1 MAAEV
6 HHAEHIPQW
15 KQDEIDNIKKLIQSH
30 KVFGMV
36 GIEGII
42 AIKIQKIRR
51 DLKDVA
57 VIKVSRN
64 TLIERALNQLGENVP
79 GMNKYLDKQ
88 TALIFTN
95 ESPFK
100 LYKVLEQTKTPSPI
114 KGGAIAPADIMVQ
127 KGPTSFPPG
136 PILGD
141 LQSAG
146 IPAAIEAGKVAIRET
161 KVVCQAG
168 QAVPQKLA
176 TMLSKLE
183 IYPLIIGLDLRAAY
197 DEGTIYEP
205 ELLAIDESQYVSD
218 IIRAAQNAFN
228 LSVNTAYPTSATMGT
243 LLAKAF
249 AEAKNLG
256 INAVV
261 FDSGVMDALLA
272 KAYAQMTSVASEV
285 AEKDANAVDDELR
298 EVLGAAAS
306 AASAAAS
313 TATSTEKKEEVKEEE
328 PEEEEEDHAEEDGM
342 AGLGALFG

>member
-6 HHAEHIPQW
+6 HHAEHVPQW

-30 KVFGMV
+30 KVFAMV

-42 AIKIQKIRR
+42 ATKIQKIRR

-64 TLIERALNQLGENVP
+64 TLIERALDQLGDNVP

-114 KGGAIAPADIMVQ
+114 KGGAIAPVDIMVQ

-146 IPAAIEAGKVAIRET
+146 IPASIEAGKVAIRET

-197 DEGTIYEP
+197 DKGTIYEP

-228 LSVNTAYPTSATMGT
+228 LSVNTAYPTRETTGT

-249 AEAKNLG
+249 AEARNLG
-256 INAVV
+256 VNAVV
-261 FDSGVMDALLA
+261 FDTGVMDALLA
-272 KAYAQMTSVASEV
+272 KAYVQMTSVASK
-285 AEKDANAVDDELR
+285 AADRDANAVDDELR

-306 AASAAAS
+306 AAAAAVVAP
-313 TATSTEKKEEVKEEE
+313 TAEKKEEEKEEE

>member
-42 AIKIQKIRR
+42 ATKIQKIRR

-100 LYKVLEQTKTPSPI
+100 LYKVLEQTKTPSAI
-114 KGGAIAPADIMVQ
+114 KGGAIAPVDIIVQ

-146 IPAAIEAGKVAIRET
+146 IPASIEAGKVAIKET

-183 IYPLIIGLDLRAAY
+183 VYPLIIGIDMRAAY
-197 DEGTIYEP
+197 DKGTIYEP

-228 LSVNTAYPTSATMGT
+228 LAVNTAYPTSATMGT

-256 INAVV
+256 VNAVV
-261 FDSGVMDALLA
+261 FDTGVMDSLLA
-272 KAYAQMTSVASEV
+272 KAYVQMTSVASK
-285 AEKDANAVDDELR
+285 AADKDANAVDDELR

-306 AASAAAS
+306 AAAAS
-313 TATSTEKKEEVKEEE
+313 TPTTTEKKEEVKEEE

>member
-6 HHAEHIPQW
+6 HHAEHVPQW

-36 GIEGII
+36 GIEGVI
-42 AIKIQKIRR
+42 ATKIQKIRR

-88 TALIFTN
+88 TALVFTN

-114 KGGAIAPADIMVQ
+114 NAGAIAPVDIMVQ

-146 IPAAIEAGKVAIRET
+146 IPASIEAGKVAIKET

-197 DEGTIYEP
+197 DKGTIYEP
-205 ELLAIDESQYVSD
+205 ELLAIDESQYISD

-228 LSVNTAYPTSATMGT
+228 LSVNTAYPTRETMGT

-249 AEAKNLG
+249 AEARNLG
-256 INAVV
+256 VNAVV

-272 KAYAQMTSVASEV
+272 KAYVQMTSVASK
-285 AEKDANAVDDELR
+285 AADKDANAVDDELR
-298 EVLGAAAS
+298 EILGAAAS
-306 AASAAAS
+306 AAAAVVAP
-313 TATSTEKKEEVKEEE
+313 AAEKKEEVKKEE
-328 PEEEEEDHAEEDGM
+328 PEEEEDTSEEDGM

>member
-6 HHAEHIPQW
+6 HHAEHVPQW
-15 KQDEIDNIKKLIQSH
+15 KQDEINNIKKLIQSH

-36 GIEGII
+36 GIEGIV

-79 GMNKYLDKQ
+79 EMIKYLDKQ
-88 TALIFTN
+88 TALVFTN
-95 ESPFK
+95 ENPFK
-100 LYKVLEQTKTPSPI
+100 LYKALEQTKTPSPI
-114 KGGAIAPADIMVQ
+114 KAGAIAPADIMVQ

-183 IYPLIIGLDLRAAY
+183 IYPLIIGVDLRAAY
-197 DEGTIYEP
+197 DKGTIYEP
-205 ELLAIDESQYVSD
+205 ELLAIDESQYLSD

-256 INAVV
+256 VNAVV
-261 FDSGVMDALLA
+261 FDTGVMDSLLA
-272 KAYAQMTSVASEV
+272 KAFVQMTSVASKA

-306 AASAAAS
+306 AVAAS
-313 TATSTEKKEEVKEEE
+313 TATTVEKKEEVKEEE
-328 PEEEEEDHAEEDGM
+328 AEEEEEDHAEEDGM

>member
-6 HHAEHIPQW
+6 HHAEHVPQW

-30 KVFGMV
+30 KVFAMV

-42 AIKIQKIRR
+42 ATKIQKIRR

-57 VIKVSRN
+57 VIKVTRN

-79 GMNKYLDKQ
+79 GMNNYLDKQ
-88 TALIFTN
+88 TALVFTN

-100 LYKVLEQTKTPSPI
+100 LYKALEQTKTPSPI
-114 KGGAIAPADIMVQ
+114 KAGAIAPADITVQ

-146 IPAAIEAGKVAIRET
+146 IPASIEAGKVAIKET

-205 ELLAIDESQYVSD
+205 ELLAIDESKYLSD

-228 LSVNTAYPTSATMGT
+228 LAINSAYPTSATMGT

-256 INAVV
+256 VNAVV
-261 FDSGVMDALLA
+261 FDTGVMDSLLA
-272 KAYAQMTSVASEV
+272 KAYVQMTSVASI
-285 AEKDANAVDDELR
+285 AADKDANAVDDGLR
-298 EVLGAAAS
+298 EALGAQAS
-306 AASAAAS
+306 AAAAS
-313 TATSTEKKEEVKEEE
+313 TAAPTEKKEEVKEEE
-328 PEEEEEDHAEEDGM
+328 PEEEDDTSEEDGM

>member
-6 HHAEHIPQW
+6 HHAEHVPQW

-36 GIEGII
+36 GIEGIV

-79 GMNKYLDKQ
+79 EMNKYLDKQ
-88 TALIFTN
+88 TALVFTN

-100 LYKVLEQTKTPSPI
+100 LYKALEQTKTPSPI
-114 KGGAIAPADIMVQ
+114 KAGAIAPADIMVQ

-183 IYPLIIGLDLRAAY
+183 IYPLIIGVDLRAAY
-197 DEGTIYEP
+197 DKGTIYEP
-205 ELLAIDESQYVSD
+205 ELLAIDESQYLSD

-256 INAVV
+256 VNAVV
-261 FDSGVMDALLA
+261 FDTGVMDSLLA
-272 KAYAQMTSVASEV
+272 KAFVQMTSVASKA

-306 AASAAAS
+306 AAAAS
-313 TATSTEKKEEVKEEE
+313 TATTVEKKEEVKEEE
-328 PEEEEEDHAEEDGM
+328 AEEEEEDHAEEDGM

>member
-1 MAAEV
+1 MAVEV
-6 HHAEHIPQW
+6 HHAEHVPQW

-100 LYKVLEQTKTPSPI
+100 LYKVLEQTKTPSAI
-114 KGGAIAPADIMVQ
+114 KGGAIAPVDIIVQ

-146 IPAAIEAGKVAIRET
+146 IPASIEAGKVAIKET

-183 IYPLIIGLDLRAAY
+183 IYPLIIGLDMRAAY
-197 DEGTIYEP
+197 DKGTIYEP

-228 LSVNTAYPTSATMGT
+228 LAVNTAYPTSATIGT

-256 INAVV
+256 VNAVV
-261 FDSGVMDALLA
+261 FDTGVMDSLLA
-272 KAYAQMTSVASEV
+272 KAYVQMTSVASK
-285 AEKDANAVDDELR
+285 AADKDTNAVDDELR

-306 AASAAAS
+306 AAAAS
-313 TATSTEKKEEVKEEE
+313 TATTTEKKKEVKEEE

>member
-6 HHAEHIPQW
+6 HHAEHVPQW

-36 GIEGII
+36 GIEGIV

-64 TLIERALNQLGENVP
+64 TLIERALNQLGENIP
-79 GMNKYLDKQ
+79 EMNKYLDKQ
-88 TALIFTN
+88 TALVFTN

-100 LYKVLEQTKTPSPI
+100 LYKALEQTKTPSPI
-114 KGGAIAPADIMVQ
+114 KAGAIAPADIMVQ

-183 IYPLIIGLDLRAAY
+183 IYPLIIGVDLRAAY
-197 DEGTIYEP
+197 DKGTIYEP
-205 ELLAIDESQYVSD
+205 ELLAIDESQYLSD
-218 IIRAAQNAFN
+218 IIRATQNAFN

-256 INAVV
+256 VNAVV
-261 FDSGVMDALLA
+261 FDTGVMDSLLA
-272 KAYAQMTSVASEV
+272 KAFVQMTSVASKA

-306 AASAAAS
+306 AAAAS
-313 TATSTEKKEEVKEEE
+313 TATTVEKKEEVKEEE
-328 PEEEEEDHAEEDGM
+328 AEEEEEDHAEEDGM

>member
-6 HHAEHIPQW
+6 HHAEHVPQW
-15 KQDEIDNIKKLIQSH
+15 KQDEINNIKKLIQSH

-36 GIEGII
+36 GIEGIV

-79 GMNKYLDKQ
+79 EMIKYLDKQ
-88 TALIFTN
+88 TALVFTN
-95 ESPFK
+95 ENPFK
-100 LYKVLEQTKTPSPI
+100 LYKALEQTKTPSPI
-114 KGGAIAPADIMVQ
+114 KAGAIAPADIMVQ

-183 IYPLIIGLDLRAAY
+183 IYPLIIGVDLRAAY
-197 DEGTIYEP
+197 DKGTIYEP
-205 ELLAIDESQYVSD
+205 ELLAIDESQYLSD

-256 INAVV
+256 VNAVV
-261 FDSGVMDALLA
+261 FDTGVMDSLLA
-272 KAYAQMTSVASEV
+272 KAFVQMTSVASK
-285 AEKDANAVDDELR
+285 AADKDTNAVDNELR

-306 AASAAAS
+306 AVAAS
-313 TATSTEKKEEVKEEE
+313 TATTVEKKEEVKEEE
-328 PEEEEEDHAEEDGM
+328 AEEEEEDHAEEDGM

>member
-1 MAAEV
+1 MAAEI
-6 HHAEHIPQW
+6 HHAEHVPQW
-15 KQDEIDNIKKLIQSH
+15 KQDEIENIKKLIQSH
-30 KVFGMV
+30 KVFAMV

-42 AIKIQKIRR
+42 ATKIQKIRR

-88 TALIFTN
+88 TALVFTN

-114 KGGAIAPADIMVQ
+114 NGGAIAPADISVQ

-136 PILGD
+136 PILGE

-146 IPAAIEAGKVAIRET
+146 IPASIEAGKVAIKET

-183 IYPLIIGLDLRAAY
+183 IYPLIIGLDMRAAY
-197 DEGTIYEP
+197 DKGTIYEP
-205 ELLAIDESQYVSD
+205 ELLAIDESQYFSD

-228 LSVNTAYPTSATMGT
+228 LAINTAYPTRDTIST

-249 AEAKNLG
+249 AEARNLG
-256 INAVV
+256 VDAVV

-272 KAYAQMTSVASEV
+272 KAHVQMTSVASK
-285 AEKDANAVDDELR
+285 AADRDANAVDDELR
-298 EVLGAAAS
+298 GVLGAAAS
-306 AASAAAS
+306 AAAAAAVTP
-313 TATSTEKKEEVKEEE
+313 TAEKKEEVKEEE
-328 PEEEEEDHAEEDGM
+328 PEEEEDHAEEDGM

>member
-6 HHAEHIPQW
+6 HHAEHVPQW

-36 GIEGII
+36 GIEGIV

-64 TLIERALNQLGENVP
+64 TLIERALNQLGENIP
-79 GMNKYLDKQ
+79 EMNKYLDKQ
-88 TALIFTN
+88 TALVFTN

-100 LYKVLEQTKTPSPI
+100 LYKALEQTKTPSPI
-114 KGGAIAPADIMVQ
+114 KAGAIAPADIMVQ

-183 IYPLIIGLDLRAAY
+183 IYPLIIGVDLRAAY
-197 DEGTIYEP
+197 DKGTIYEP
-205 ELLAIDESQYVSD
+205 ELLAIDESQYLSD

-256 INAVV
+256 VNAVV
-261 FDSGVMDALLA
+261 FDTGVMDSLLA
-272 KAYAQMTSVASEV
+272 KAFVQMTSVASKA

-306 AASAAAS
+306 AAAAS
-313 TATSTEKKEEVKEEE
+313 TATTVEKKEEVKEEE
-328 PEEEEEDHAEEDGM
+328 AEEEEEDHAEEDGM

>member
-6 HHAEHIPQW
+6 HHAEHVPQW
-15 KQDEIDNIKKLIQSH
+15 KQDEIDNIKKLVQSH
-30 KVFGMV
+30 KVFAMV

-42 AIKIQKIRR
+42 ATKIQKIRR

-95 ESPFK
+95 DSPFK
-100 LYKVLEQTKTPSPI
+100 LYKALEQTKTPSPI
-114 KGGAIAPADIMVQ
+114 RGGAIAPADIMVQ

-197 DEGTIYEP
+197 DKGTIYEP
-205 ELLAIDESQYVSD
+205 DLLAIDESKYISD

-228 LSVNTAYPTSATMGT
+228 LSVNIAYPTRETTGT

-249 AEAKNLG
+249 AEARNLG
-256 INAVV
+256 VNAVV
-261 FDSGVMDALLA
+261 FDTGVMDALLS
-272 KAYAQMTSVASEV
+272 KAYVQMTSVASKA

-298 EVLGAAAS
+298 EILGAQ
-306 AASAAAS
+306 ASAAAAAS
-313 TATSTEKKEEVKEEE
+313 EAPTAEKKEEEKEE